1 MSNRSIEEASRPN
14 KHIYPICYG
23 HVGCV

>member
-14 KHIYPICYG
+14 KHIYPLCYG
-23 HVGCV
+23 HAGCV